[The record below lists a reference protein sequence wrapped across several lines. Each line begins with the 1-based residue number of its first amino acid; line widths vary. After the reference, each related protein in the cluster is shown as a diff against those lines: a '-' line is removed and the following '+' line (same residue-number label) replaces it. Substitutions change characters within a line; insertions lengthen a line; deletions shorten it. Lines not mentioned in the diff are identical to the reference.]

1 MASGLESFEGLESA
15 EGPGFGSFG
24 HKDHNYKG
32 IVLLQKVWEIRAG
45 SLKAV

>member
-24 HKDHNYKG
+24 DHNYKG